1 MTLGNRRSPELAEVI
16 KSALND
22 HTDGLHFAIPGKIE
36 SYDPIM
42 QKANVK
48 PLLKRK
54 VIGRDATEFVE
65 ELPVVPEVP
74 VAFPRGGGFF
84 LSFPL
89 EKGDLVLL
97 IVVDRSI
104 DAYTYST
111 GAVDTDPED
120 VRAHDLSDAVALPCF
135 YPFTRALKC
144 EVTSGAVFGSET
156 GAQVRAKKDAV
167 EVTSNGLPAV
177 IPPITIPPIPG
188 KGFVA
193 MAAKL
198 AALFN
203 VHTHS
208 VSGAVTGPPA
218 TLWTEANVSSSNLKA
233 NG

>member
-156 GAQVRAKKDAV
+156 GAQVRAKDSAI
-167 EVTSNGLPAV
+167 EVTSSGLPAS
-177 IPPITIPPIPG
+177 IG
-188 KGFVA
+188 GFVA
-193 MAAKL
+193 L
-198 AALFN
+198 ATKVTTELTKIQTFLQT
-203 VHTHS
+203 HTHTGVTVGTGITGATTMLYTPSS
-208 VSGAVTGPPA
+208 VAST
-218 TLWTEANVSSSNLKA
+218 NLKA
-233 NG
+233 D